1 MPLSRRERLR
11 YPYRMPMH
19 EQNVA
24 ILKGLVA
31 VAWADGD
38 FADSEQQAL
47 DGLLAAFGASE
58 EEASTLR
65 EYSKTPRHLDDIPL
79 KELSSD
85 DRRMLYSHA
94 VLLTWVDGDQH
105 EKEKEFLSALAKHLK
120 LGDDEAN
127 AIAAA
132 SSERAKKYL
141 KLLD

>member
-1 MPLSRRERLR
+1 
-11 YPYRMPMH
+11 MH

-47 DGLLAAFGASE
+47 DGLLAAFGASDD
-58 EEASTLR
+58 EAKDLR
-65 EYSKTPRHLDDIPL
+65 DYAKTPRKLEDIPL

-85 DRRMLYSHA
+85 DRRMLFSHA
-94 VLLTWVDGDQH
+94 VLLTWVDGSQH
-105 EKEKEFLSALAKHLK
+105 VKEKEFLDNLAKHLR
-120 LGDDEAN
+120 LTDDERKT
-127 AIAAA
+127 IETS

>member
-1 MPLSRRERLR
+1 MTLR
-11 YPYRMPMH
+11 DFRVTNAGMPMH

-47 DGLLAAFGASE
+47 DGLLAAFGASDD
-58 EEASTLR
+58 EAKDLKD
-65 EYSKTPRHLDDIPL
+65 YAKTPRKLEDIPL

-85 DRRMLYSHA
+85 DRRMLFSHA
-94 VLLTWVDGDQH
+94 VLLTWVDGTQH
-105 EKEKEFLSALAKHLK
+105 VKEKEFLDNLAKHLRLTEEERK
-120 LGDDEAN
+120 TIETS
-127 AIAAA
+127 

>member
-1 MPLSRRERLR
+1 MARALAIRLV
-11 YPYRMPMH
+11 PMH

-31 VAWADGD
+31 VAWADGE

-47 DGLLAAFGASE
+47 DGLLAAFGATDT
-58 EEASTLR
+58 EAGDLR
-65 EYSKTPRHLDDIPL
+65 EYAKTPRKLEDIPL

-94 VLLTWVDGDQH
+94 VLLTWVDGNQH
-105 EKEKEFLSALAKHLK
+105 EKEAEFLEALSKHLK
-120 LGDDEAN
+120 LGDEEAKT
-127 AIAAA
+127 IAAA
-132 SSERAKKYL
+132 SADRAKKYL

>member
-1 MPLSRRERLR
+1 
-11 YPYRMPMH
+11 MH

-47 DGLLAAFGASE
+47 DGLLAAFGASD
-58 EEASTLR
+58 EEAKDLR
-65 EYSKTPRHLDDIPL
+65 DYAKVPRKLEDIPL

-94 VLLTWVDGDQH
+94 VLLTWVDGSQH
-105 EKEKEFLSALAKHLK
+105 VKEKEFLENLAKHLR
-120 LGDDEAN
+120 LTDEEKKT
-127 AIAAA
+127 IETS

>member
-1 MPLSRRERLR
+1 
-11 YPYRMPMH
+11 MH

-47 DGLLAAFGASE
+47 DGLLAAFGATDD
-58 EEASTLR
+58 EAKDLR
-65 EYSKTPRHLDDIPL
+65 DYAKTPRQMEDIPL

-85 DRRMLYSHA
+85 DRRMLFSHA
-94 VLLTWVDGDQH
+94 VLLTWVDGTQH
-105 EKEKEFLSALAKHLK
+105 VKEKEFLDNLAKHLR
-120 LGDDEAN
+120 LTDEERKT
-127 AIAAA
+127 IET
-132 SSERAKKYL
+132 SSSDRAKKYL

>member
-1 MPLSRRERLR
+1 MS
-11 YPYRMPMH
+11 MH

-38 FADSEQQAL
+38 FADTEQQAL
-47 DGLLAAFGASE
+47 DGLLAAFGASD
-58 EEASTLR
+58 EEAKDLK
-65 EYSKTPRHLDDIPL
+65 EYSKTPRKLEDIPL

-85 DRRMLYSHA
+85 DRRMLFSHA
-94 VLLTWVDGDQH
+94 VLLTWVDGEQH
-105 EKEKEFLSALAKHLK
+105 VKEKEFLEALSKYLR
-120 LGDDEAN
+120 LGDEEAK
-127 AIAAA
+127 AIATA

>member
-1 MPLSRRERLR
+1 
-11 YPYRMPMH
+11 MH

-47 DGLLAAFGASE
+47 DGLLAAFGASD
-58 EEASTLR
+58 EEASELR
-65 EYSKTPRHLDDIPL
+65 EYSKVPRKLEDIPL

-94 VLLTWVDGDQH
+94 VLLTWVDGEQH
-105 EKEKEFLSALAKHLK
+105 EKEKEFLAALAKHLK

>member
-1 MPLSRRERLR
+1 
-11 YPYRMPMH
+11 MPMH

-31 VAWADGD
+31 VAWADGE

-47 DGLLAAFGASE
+47 DGLLAAFGATD
-58 EEASTLR
+58 EEAGTMR
-65 EYSKTPRHLDDIPL
+65 EYSKTPRKLEDIPL

-94 VLLTWVDGDQH
+94 VLLTWVDGNQH
-105 EKEKEFLSALAKHLK
+105 IKEVEFLEALAKHLR
-120 LGDDEAN
+120 LTPDEAA
-127 AIAAA
+127 AIGKA
-132 SSERAKKYL
+132 SEERAKKYL

>member
-1 MPLSRRERLR
+1 
-11 YPYRMPMH
+11 MPMH

-38 FADSEQQAL
+38 FADAEQQAL

-58 EEASTLR
+58 DESKELR
-65 EYSKTPRHLDDIPL
+65 EYSKTPRKLEDIPL

-85 DRRMLYSHA
+85 DRRMLFSHA
-94 VLLTWVDGDQH
+94 VLLTWVDGHQH
-105 EKEKEFLSALAKHLK
+105 EKEVEFLDALAKHLR
-120 LGDDEAN
+120 LTADEAK
-127 AIAAA
+127 AIGTA
-132 SSERAKKYL
+132 SAERAKKYL